1 MLEPELWGLKCWKNR
16 VGFSITWLREA
27 FAVVKKF
34 VKPVAGA
41 IVGFA
46 LCFSSTVASAAALP
60 SAPAI
65 SAPMSISPFVT
76 VSAYGTI
83 QSQSA
88 VCAAT
93 AGAVGAAAAA
103 QGQVPAQGCVL
114 PILDPAAPVAVYPGS
129 IAPVASVP
137 VASSGFG
144 LGIFPLL
151 VGLALVAG
159 LAAVLFSGDND
170 NDRQPVSA

>member
-1 MLEPELWGLKCWKNR
+1 M
-16 VGFSITWLREA
+16 
-27 FAVVKKF
+27 VKKF

-41 IVGFA
+41 IVGLS
-46 LCFSSTVASAAALP
+46 LCFSSAIASAAAL
-60 SAPAI
+60 SSGTAI

-76 VSAYGTI
+76 VSAYGTM

-93 AGAVGAAAAA
+93 AGAAGVAAAA
-103 QGQVPAQGCVL
+103 QGQVPARGCVL
-114 PILDPAAPVAVYPGS
+114 PFIYPAAPVAVDLGS

-137 VASSGFG
+137 VASSG
-144 LGIFPLL
+144 LGIGALL

-159 LAAVLFSGDND
+159 LAAVLISGNND
-170 NDRQPVSA
+170 NGRRPVSA